1 MNQGLRERSSGL
13 AADDQTVKL
22 FSYVVAR
29 DYGFAPNPFYGF
41 CTLCTCKPVIRRVA
55 LVGDWIVGTGSKTRN
70 RQNQVVFAM
79 RVTEALTLAEY
90 WYDPRFTNKRPNLHG
105 SKKQAFGDNIY
116 HRNSSDNW
124 AQENSHHS
132 HQDGTQNLRNIVND
146 TQTDRVL
153 ISDDYVY
160 FGGTGPEIPTRFTH
174 ADNDIRARLGHRSNF
189 PAWFIDDVVSWIR
202 GLEVA
207 GYVDEPLDWVRTP

>member
-1 MNQGLRERSSGL
+1 M
-13 AADDQTVKL
+13 KL

-55 LVGDWIVGTGSKTRN
+55 SVGDWIVGTGSKRRN
-70 RQNQVVFAM
+70 RENHVVFAM
-79 RVTEALTLAEY
+79 YVTETLTFDEY
-90 WYDPRFTNKRPNLHG
+90 WSDPRFANKRPMLHG

-116 HRNSSDNW
+116 HRDISIGTW

-132 HQDGTQNLRNIVND
+132 YPDGTPNLRNIVND
-146 TQTDRVL
+146 TQTDRIL

-160 FGGTGPEIPTRFTH
+160 CGGAGPKIPARFTQFE
-174 ADNDIRARLGHRSNF
+174 NDMRARRNHRSNF
-189 PAWFIDDVVSWIR
+189 PSWFIDDIASWVR
-202 GLEVA
+202 SLEGV
-207 GYVDEPLDWVRTP
+207 GYVDEPLDWLRTR